1 MRTTFERL
9 GAAPSDLTVCHE
21 ALRVGSKSFHAAS
34 LLLPR
39 RLRAPVA
46 ALYAFCR
53 AADDAVDEAGEGDEG
68 DAKAGLAAL
77 RYRLDR
83 IYAGAPRPDP
93 VDRAFAQV
101 VAEYRLPRA
110 APELLLEGFEWDVR
124 ERRYPDP
131 STTVAYG
138 VRVASTVGVMM
149 TVLMGPRDRN
159 TLARACELGIAMQ
172 LTNIARDVGEDA
184 GRGRLYLPER
194 WLAEAGVDPDAFL
207 AAPAPTEGVRQVTR
221 RLLALADDFYRRS
234 EAGVGRL
241 PWRARLAI
249 RAAGLIYRDIGR
261 VIAANDFDSVTRRA
275 YTGRLR
281 KGWLA
286 VRALG
291 ALFWRRQAAEAPP
304 APEAR
309 ALVNAVER

>member
-1 MRTTFERL
+1 MWTTSEPL
-9 GAAPSDLTVCHE
+9 GAVPSDLDVCHD

-53 AADDAVDEAGEGDEG
+53 AADDAVDEGDG
-68 DAKAGLAAL
+68 AAGLAAL
-77 RYRLDR
+77 RHRVER

-101 VAEYRLPRA
+101 VAEHRLPREA
-110 APELLLEGFEWDVR
+110 VDLLLEGFEWDVR
-124 ERRYPDP
+124 GRRYAESGD
-131 STTVAYG
+131 TVAYG
-138 VRVASTVGVMM
+138 VRVAGTVGVMM
-149 TVLMGPRDRN
+149 TVLMGPRDHN
-159 TLARACELGIAMQ
+159 TLARACDLGIAMQ

-184 GRGRLYLPER
+184 ARGRLYLPEA
-194 WLAEAGVDPDAFL
+194 WLREVGVAPDRFL
-207 AAPAPTEGVRQVTR
+207 ASPTPSAGVRQVTR
-221 RLLALADDFYRRS
+221 RLLSLADDLYGRS

-261 VIAANDFDSVTRRA
+261 VIAANEFDSVTRRA
-275 YTGRLR
+275 CTGRMR

-286 VRALG
+286 LRALG
-291 ALFWRRQAAEAPP
+291 ALFWRRQPAEAPP
-304 APEAR
+304 APEAL
-309 ALVNAVER
+309 ALVNAVEQ